1 MWWWC
6 TARTWVFV
14 AVGKWG
20 ARTRARTDREVRE
33 FDFEDCTV
41 ELAAIHMFEG
51 TVGGDGVCI
60 FESGLSSVL
69 AGCPRG
75 ELRERR
81 KRTTNIFQRGERL
94 S

>member
-1 MWWWC
+1 VWWWC
-6 TARTWVFV
+6 TARTLVFV

-20 ARTRARTDREVRE
+20 ARTGARTDREVRE

-41 ELAAIHMFEG
+41 ELAAIHMLEG
-51 TVGGDGVCI
+51 AVRRDRVCI
-60 FESGLSSVL
+60 LKSGLSSVL

-75 ELRERR
+75 KLRERR
-81 KRTTNIFQRGERL
+81 KRNTNIFQRGGHL

>member
-1 MWWWC
+1 L
-6 TARTWVFV
+6 VFV

-20 ARTRARTDREVRE
+20 ARTRARTDGEVGE

-51 TVGGDGVCI
+51 TVCRDGVCI
-60 FESGLSSVL
+60 LKSGLSSVL
-69 AGCPRG
+69 AGCPSD
-75 ELRERR
+75 ESRERR
-81 KRTTNIFQRGERL
+81 RRNTNIFQRGERL